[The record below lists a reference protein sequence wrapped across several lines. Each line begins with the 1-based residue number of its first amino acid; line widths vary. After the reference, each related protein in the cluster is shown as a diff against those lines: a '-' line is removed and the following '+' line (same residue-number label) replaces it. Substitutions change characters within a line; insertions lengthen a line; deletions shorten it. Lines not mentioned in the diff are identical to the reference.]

1 MVDLLTNT
9 PRSGNVQVSLND
21 HITYV
26 NVGQIRTVDKYRL
39 HTYKGT
45 LTKAEMQKISGKLQ
59 YILSLAGNA
68 DHVSVNESRI
78 STDWND
84 ATEDVDNHLY
94 KDLYEKAVD
103 LLVKTKLELEQI
115 KMENA

>member
-1 MVDLLTNT
+1 M
-9 PRSGNVQVSLND
+9 
-21 HITYV
+21 
-26 NVGQIRTVDKYRL
+26 
-39 HTYKGT
+39 
-45 LTKAEMQKISGKLQ
+45 
-59 YILSLAGNA
+59 
-68 DHVSVNESRI
+68 NESRI